1 MFDGTIKG
9 KSTRVLRSIRHA
21 PQDLVLRGSITPQK
35 VKPSDIDDLCD
46 LFVKKVKVSPKKKK
60 PSGSTPDENSAN
72 VIVSKTDATALSSI
86 KRGKEEAKAEAL
98 AKAKAWND
106 ARASRK
112 TANSM
117 PESYFT
123 NEAIFNIKRG
133 KEEAKADALAKA
145 KAWNDARATRKA
157 ARAQSFA
164 TNEADCARENFSN
177 ALKAMS
183 VEAKEAAAISKEA
196 AAIFPRRSSRG
207 NQ

>member
-1 MFDGTIKG
+1 M
-9 KSTRVLRSIRHA
+9 LRSIRHA

-46 LFVKKVKVSPKKKK
+46 LFVTKVTVSPKKTK

-72 VIVSKTDATALSSI
+72 VIVSKTDATALSS
-86 KRGKEEAKAEAL
+86 
-98 AKAKAWND
+98 
-106 ARASRK
+106 
-112 TANSM
+112 
-117 PESYFT
+117 
-123 NEAIFNIKRG
+123 IKRG